1 MSEHDADKSDVRKD
15 VTDVYAFLKDRDEDP
30 VRNRHTDAE
39 AHGPLDLSQFFFGG
53 SDLRNVIE
61 LPNAVEEHLAPEES
75 PAGPGQPRL
84 ARIFNA
90 QYRHQHHDAP
100 ERYLLH

>member
-15 VTDVYAFLKDRDEDP
+15 VTDIYAFLKDRDEDP

-61 LPNAVEEHLAPEES
+61 LPNAVEEHLAPPKKNWDKS
-75 PAGPGQPRL
+75 SGPCASASVCLFLTGSSSLSFRK
-84 ARIFNA
+84 A
-90 QYRHQHHDAP
+90 
-100 ERYLLH
+100 